1 MVSDLVPLTM
11 TSTPTADRSQDS
23 LLLSRLPDEK
33 SLGSFVVDEDDPRVA
48 TEAKDELSAKMG
60 IAASAPIRISVQ
72 KPQYFSEP
80 EHSPVNSPMGSRPSS
95 PILSDTGDYFLLKNE
110 IFLFN

>member
-1 MVSDLVPLTM
+1 MASDLVPLTM
-11 TSTPTADRSQDS
+11 TSTPTGDRSQDS

-48 TEAKDELSAKMG
+48 SEAKDESSKMG
-60 IAASAPIRISVQ
+60 IAASAPIMIST

-80 EHSPVNSPMGSRPSS
+80 EHSPVNSPMGSRPST
-95 PILSDTGDYFLLKNE
+95 PILSDTGDY
-110 IFLFN
+110 IT

>member
-95 PILSDTGDYFLLKNE
+95 PILSDTGHYFLLKSKN
-110 IFLFN
+110 F